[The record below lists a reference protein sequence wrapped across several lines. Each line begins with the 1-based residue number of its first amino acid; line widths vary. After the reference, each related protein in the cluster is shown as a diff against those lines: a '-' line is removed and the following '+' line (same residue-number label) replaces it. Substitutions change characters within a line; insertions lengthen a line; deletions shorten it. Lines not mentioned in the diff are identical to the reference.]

1 MFEREVEDFKNYY
14 PTYGQMVQEFKKV
27 DADLIRV
34 KLTDGRIGYFNTIYH
49 YFDLVYMVG
58 FSYEKAWRY
67 AFKTLLSHRMDYKYM
82 SQSDLSKASGI
93 SQGTISG
100 YLSGRK
106 MPSTVSIVKLA
117 KALGVKS
124 SYFTD
129 CLMDIL

>member
-1 MFEREVEDFKNYY
+1 MLEHEIEEFKNFY
-14 PTYGQMVQEFKKV
+14 PTYGQMIEEFKKV
-27 DADLIRV
+27 DIDLVRV
-34 KLTDGRIGYFNTIYH
+34 KLTDGRIGYFNTISY

-67 AFKTLLSHRMDYKYM
+67 AFKTLLANRMDYKYM

>member
-1 MFEREVEDFKNYY
+1 MYEHEIEVFKNYY
-14 PTYGQMVQEFKKV
+14 PTYGAMVQEFKKI
-27 DADLIRV
+27 DTDLMRV
-34 KLTDGRIGYFNTIYH
+34 KLTDGRIGYFDTIGK
-49 YFDLVYMVG
+49 YFDFVYMVG

-67 AFKTLLSHRMDYKYM
+67 AFRTLLSHRMNYKYM
-82 SQSDLSKASGI
+82 SQSDLSRASGI

-106 MPSTVSIVKLA
+106 MPSTVNIAKLA
-117 KALGVKS
+117 KALGVKA